1 MRRLLLAAILLLLTP
16 LAFAQVYKWTDAGG
30 TVHYSETPPAA
41 GVNYKLIKTSGS
53 ADPIATP
60 APVADPVDNPDES
73 TATALGVAIGTTYL
87 PTAAAKPMTDTPENR
102 SKLCTSLKAN
112 LTALQGNA
120 PVVMQQDGKN
130 VSLDDSQRKVQTATA
145 QAQYEQYC
153 QAQ

>member
-73 TATALGVAIGTTYL
+73 TATA
-87 PTAAAKPMTDTPENR
+87 AAKPMTDTPENR

>member
-16 LAFAQVYKWTDAGG
+16 LAFAQVFKWTDAGG

-73 TATALGVAIGTTYL
+73 TATT
-87 PTAAAKPMTDTPENR
+87 AAKPMTDTPENR

>member
-73 TATALGVAIGTTYL
+73 TATT
-87 PTAAAKPMTDTPENR
+87 AAKPMTDTPENR